1 MFKNLMVY
9 RIGPNW
15 QATVAQIEEALEKQ
29 IFVECGATQAQSMG
43 WTPPRGIPHAPLVE
57 DVGGHWILKLMLEQ
71 RVLPSSVVK
80 RRVDEMAARVEQ
92 ETGRKPGKK
101 VSKELKEQATLELL
115 PMAFTK
121 QSSIRVWI
129 APAQQLL
136 MIDAGSASRA
146 EEVVTLLIKELAGL
160 NLHLIQ
166 TAESPA
172 VCMAAWLMDGV
183 PPEGFTIDR
192 ECELKSA
199 DEMKS
204 VVRYARHSLDIDEV
218 RQHLAGG
225 KAPTRLAM
233 SWRDRVSFMLTDT
246 MQIKKISFLDVVF
259 EGRESADKDEAF
271 DADAAIATGELCKLI
286 PELIDGLGGEH
297 DFLAAGAALAALP
310 PSLSAE
316 PSGEPASETPAATAS
331 ATTTLETA
339 PWD

>member
-9 RIGPNW
+9 RVGPDW
-15 QATVAQIEEALEKQ
+15 KSTVEQIEDQLAKTV
-29 IFVECGATQAQSMG
+29 FVECGATQQQSMG
-43 WTPPRGIPHAPLVE
+43 WAPPRGIEHAPLIE
-57 DVGGHWILKLMLEQ
+57 DVGGHWLLKLVIEQ
-71 RVLPSSVVK
+71 RVLPGSVVK
-80 RRVDEMAARVEQ
+80 RKTEELAARIEA

-101 VSKELKEQATLELL
+101 QTKDLKEQATLELL

-121 QSSIRVWI
+121 QSAIRVWI
-129 APAQQLL
+129 APAQHLL

-146 EEVVTLLIKELAGL
+146 EEVVTLLIKELPGL

-166 TAESPA
+166 TAEAPA
-172 VCMAAWLMDGV
+172 TCMAAWLMDGV
-183 PPEGFTIDR
+183 PPEGFSIDR

-204 VVRYARHSLDIDEV
+204 VVRYARHALDIEEV
-218 RQHLAGG
+218 RQHLTGG

-233 SWRDRVSFMLTDT
+233 TWRDRVSFMLTDT
-246 MQIKKISFLDVVF
+246 LQIKKISFLDLVF
-259 EGRESADKDEAF
+259 EGRDSPEKDEAF
-271 DADAAIATGELCKLI
+271 DADAALATGELCKLI

-310 PSLSAE
+310 QPAELTLPGAAAASTSSSAE
-316 PSGEPASETPAATAS
+316 P
-331 ATTTLETA
+331 A